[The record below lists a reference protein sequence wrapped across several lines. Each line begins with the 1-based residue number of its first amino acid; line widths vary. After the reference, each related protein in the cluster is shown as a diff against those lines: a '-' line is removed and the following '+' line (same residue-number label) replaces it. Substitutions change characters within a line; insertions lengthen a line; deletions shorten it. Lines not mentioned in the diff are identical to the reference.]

1 MDVNG
6 HIEIQGEL
14 TCRANLSSPLRRS
27 PPSAPPAWF
36 RPMLRPGSA
45 PMRPAA
51 ATSPASA
58 PAAASPVPRSAA
70 ASRVRASTAA
80 SLIRPSAGARS
91 SNGAASPTTALPAA
105 GQGSHI
111 IWQRPLNHVTNPSF
125 APRSGKLVVI
135 PTPGPLQQPG
145 GPVPGSPPAPPPNGS
160 GTSGTP
166 SGGNPGTPPN
176 GPGTPPNG
184 PGISGNPPTGPGGPV
199 IVNIP
204 GPVTRPVGTVIV
216 TGRPAFGLPTV
227 GTYGRVAQ
235 ATPVNPAAAYLAIAL
250 AWNDNGARIARI
262 DTSIGRSSS
271 PSRHAISNTE
281 TASWLRSMWRRR
293 VSVAWR

>member
-1 MDVNG
+1 MSRKSVLA
-6 HIEIQGEL
+6 L
-14 TCRANLSSPLRRS
+14 TAIAALS
-27 PPSAPPAWF
+27 
-36 RPMLRPGSA
+36 
-45 PMRPAA
+45 
-51 ATSPASA
+51 TSCLVPTDASA
-58 PAAASPVPRSAA
+58 RVGAYAARSSHFAG
-70 ASRVRASTAA
+70 VRASRSVARPAISRSFT
-80 SLIRPSAGARS
+80 RPSINRGFAHPTVSRSPVVKWSRFTNHSVAGR
-91 SNGAASPTTALPAA
+91 PAA

-250 AWNDNGARIARI
+250 AWNDNGAWIARI